1 MGSKNV
7 GQVSG
12 MFVGTTPPENEK
24 MIWWDSTPSQLC
36 HKIYDY
42 NLKQWVILNQGIL
55 STITYNELKN
65 LALSV
70 GLSVG
75 KFYVIKD
82 KGNILAL
89 SITRTKIQ
97 YVDLSGNLLV
107 DDLGS
112 NITYYV
118 SSNNLTIDGENGV
131 FNQESTKLNFNFVEE
146 VPEIDSAYIYGK
158 DRVSKDSSVM
168 RLVKFKLSS
177 LISSV
182 TGNALTWNSGLYF
195 NFNQTLLELGDKK
208 GGVVL
213 FDTYS
218 KDKEIQDQSI
228 ENIANNYNALVS
240 QVNSL
245 VNEATSDDN
254 ILNKRIKALQTTG
267 ETIDAAAGDT
277 IYTVLSKFQRYINKF
292 KYATGIKLSK
302 KFSSISSRG
311 KVNNND
317 TVETAIAKL
326 QNSQSNIKLSLQDD
340 WTPNEKN
347 NQKINA
353 GDSYDLAIG
362 KIEADRRGIIDLET
376 PWTILP
382 FNLSQTREIKVVE
395 FQFRIFNGTLEIR
408 NLNGVNVEWLY
419 TRILVKDY
427 TRFFKLQFDD
437 EVLNKILKYIIDKPS
452 GDFNDSKCLTLSSI
466 CQTCQT
472 KAIIASESGWS
483 EPQKSV
489 LASVNFAYANLLAN
503 EGAVSSLGISLV
515 PLSSSYF
522 SENTLIAE
530 EINEETVFQDI
541 CSGENVRFYIP
552 PFNLRYKLL

>member
-1 MGSKNV
+1 MGSKNI
-7 GQVSG
+7 GQVAG
-12 MFVGTTPPENEK
+12 MYVSTTPPENTK

-36 HKIYDY
+36 HKIYDS

-75 KFYVIKD
+75 KFYVVTD

-89 SITRTKIQ
+89 SITRTKVQ

-112 NITYYV
+112 NTTYYV

-131 FNQESTKLNFNFVEE
+131 FNQDSTKLNFNFTEA
-146 VPEIDSAYIYGK
+146 VPNIDTAYIYGK
-158 DRVSKDSSVM
+158 DRTSSSSSVM
-168 RLVKFKLSS
+168 RLIKFKLNS
-177 LISSV
+177 LISTA
-182 TGNALTWNSGLYF
+182 TGNAISWNSGLYF
-195 NFNQTLLELGDKK
+195 NFNETLLTLGDKK

-245 VNEATSDDN
+245 ISEATSDTN
-254 ILNKRIKALQTTG
+254 ILNKRITALQTGG
-267 ETIDAAAGDT
+267 EPIDAAAGDT

-292 KYATGIKLSK
+292 KYATGIRLSQ
-302 KFSSISSRG
+302 KFSSISSSG

-326 QNSQSNIKLSLQDD
+326 QNSQSNIKLSLPTD
-340 WTPNEKN
+340 WVPNSQT
-347 NQKINA
+347 NQKLDA
-353 GDSYDLAIG
+353 GESYDSAFG
-362 KIEADRRGIIDLET
+362 KIEADRRKIIDLET
-376 PWTILP
+376 PWTSLTVRV
-382 FNLSQTREIKVVE
+382 NEGTTSDLE
-395 FQFRIFNGTLEIR
+395 FRIFNGTLEIR
-408 NLNGVNVEWLY
+408 NLNWIKIEWIY
-419 TRILVKDY
+419 TRTVVNDY
-427 TRFFKLQFDD
+427 TRFHVLGFSD
-437 EVLNKILKYIIDKPS
+437 EILSKILDYIQIPS
-452 GDFNDSKCLTLSSI
+452 SGGDYSGTKCLILSTI
-466 CQTCQT
+466 CQTCQS
-472 KAIIASESGWS
+472 KAVIDSESGGWVN
-483 EPQKSV
+483 PNKIV
-489 LASVNFAYANLLAN
+489 LASVNLGYTNSGVGG
-503 EGAVSSLGISLV
+503 EWDGRYLGIALAPV
-515 PLSSSYF
+515 ASSTVADGAIS
-522 SENTLIAE
+522 SE
-530 EINEETVFQDI
+530 EINGETTFQNI
-541 CSGENVRFYIP
+541 CSGTNIRFYIP